1 MTSRNGD
8 WPEWAERAEQ
18 ALTQVP
24 LFSGLDAVVCR
35 EIVSQGRLQS
45 VSRGAV
51 VVTEGDVPRGLYL
64 VLSGRLKVF
73 LNDDEGREVVLAIEE
88 SGSTF
93 GEISLLDEEPR
104 SASVAA
110 IEPCELV
117 IIGKE
122 ALLDLLRRNPEL
134 SLAMIRSLAALV
146 RRLSA
151 NIRTLALKNI
161 YSRLVHLLESRARHE
176 GDHRVIHER
185 LTHQLMADMIGAS
198 REMVSRIMS
207 DLIKGGYIETS
218 RELICIKRRL
228 PSGW

>member
-1 MTSRNGD
+1 MNSRNVDGL
-8 WPEWAERAEQ
+8 EWVERAEQ

-24 LFSGLDAVVCR
+24 LFSGLDGVVCR
-35 EIVSQGRLQS
+35 KIVSQGRLQC

-51 VVTEGDVPRGLYL
+51 VVTEGDAPKGLYL

-73 LNDDEGREVVLAIEE
+73 LNDDAGREVVLTIEE
-88 SGSTF
+88 SGSAF

-117 IIGKE
+117 VIGRE
-122 ALLDLLRRNPEL
+122 ALFDLLRKNPEL

-146 RRLSA
+146 RRLSG

-161 YSRLVHLLESRARHE
+161 YSRLIHLLESRAQQE

-207 DLIKGGYIETS
+207 DLSKGGYIETS
-218 RELICIKRRL
+218 RESICIKRRL

>member
-18 ALTQVP
+18 ALTHVP

-51 VVTEGDVPRGLYL
+51 VVTEGDAPRGLYL

-88 SGSTF
+88 SGSAF

-110 IEPCELV
+110 IEPCDLV
-117 IIGKE
+117 MIGKE
-122 ALLDLLRRNPEL
+122 ALLDLLQRNPEL

-146 RRLSA
+146 RRLSG

-176 GDHRVIHER
+176 GDHRVIRER
-185 LTHQLMADMIGAS
+185 LTHQLMADMIGA
-198 REMVSRIMS
+198 
-207 DLIKGGYIETS
+207 
-218 RELICIKRRL
+218 
-228 PSGW
+228 

>member
-1 MTSRNGD
+1 MNSRNVDG
-8 WPEWAERAEQ
+8 PEWVERAEQ

-24 LFSGLDAVVCR
+24 LFSGLDGVVCR
-35 EIVSQGRLQS
+35 EIVSQGRLQC

-51 VVTEGDVPRGLYL
+51 VVTEGDAPKGLYL

-73 LNDDEGREVVLAIEE
+73 LNDDAGREVVLTIEE
-88 SGSTF
+88 SGSAF

-117 IIGKE
+117 VIGKE
-122 ALLDLLRRNPEL
+122 GLLDLLRQKPEL

-146 RRLSA
+146 RRLSG

-161 YSRLVHLLESRARHE
+161 YSRLIHLLESRAQQE

-207 DLIKGGYIETS
+207 DLSKGGYIETS
-218 RELICIKRRL
+218 RESICIKRRL

>member
-1 MTSRNGD
+1 VNSRNVD
-8 WPEWAERAEQ
+8 ELEWAERAEQ

-35 EIVSQGRLQS
+35 EIVSQGRLQC

-51 VVTEGDVPRGLYL
+51 VI
-64 VLSGRLKVF
+64 LSGRLKVF
-73 LNDDEGREVVLAIEE
+73 LNDDAGREVVLAIEE
-88 SGSTF
+88 SGSAF

-117 IIGKE
+117 VIGKE
-122 ALLDLLRRNPEL
+122 ALLDLLKQNPEL

-146 RRLSA
+146 RRLSG

-161 YSRLVHLLESRARHE
+161 YSRLIHLLESRAQQD
-176 GDHRVIHER
+176 GDHRVIRER

>member
-51 VVTEGDVPRGLYL
+51 VVTEGDAPRGLYL

-88 SGSTF
+88 SGSAF

-117 IIGKE
+117 MIGK
-122 ALLDLLRRNPEL
+122 ATLLDLLQRNPEL

-146 RRLSA
+146 RRLSG

-176 GDHRVIHER
+176 GDHRVIRER

>member
-1 MTSRNGD
+1 MNSRNVDGLD
-8 WPEWAERAEQ
+8 WVERAEQ

-24 LFSGLDAVVCR
+24 LFSGLDGVVCR
-35 EIVSQGRLQS
+35 EIVSQGRLQC

-51 VVTEGDVPRGLYL
+51 VVTEGDAPKGLYL

-73 LNDDEGREVVLAIEE
+73 LNDDAGREVVLTIEE
-88 SGSTF
+88 SGSAF

-117 IIGKE
+117 VIGKE
-122 ALLDLLRRNPEL
+122 ALLDLLRQNPEL

-146 RRLSA
+146 RRLSG

-161 YSRLVHLLESRARHE
+161 YSRLIHLLESRAQQE

-207 DLIKGGYIETS
+207 DLSKGGYIETS
-218 RELICIKRRL
+218 RESICIKRRL

>member
-88 SGSTF
+88 SGSAF

-122 ALLDLLRRNPEL
+122 ALLDPLRRNPEL

-146 RRLSA
+146 RRLSG

>member
-1 MTSRNGD
+1 MTSRTGD

-88 SGSTF
+88 SGSAF

-122 ALLDLLRRNPEL
+122 ALLDFLQRNPEL

-146 RRLSA
+146 RRLSG

-161 YSRLVHLLESRARHE
+161 YSRLVHLLESRAQHE

>member
-1 MTSRNGD
+1 MCIRDRGD
-8 WPEWAERAEQ
+8 A
-18 ALTQVP
+18 
-24 LFSGLDAVVCR
+24 
-35 EIVSQGRLQS
+35 
-45 VSRGAV
+45 
-51 VVTEGDVPRGLYL
+51 PRGLYL

-88 SGSTF
+88 SGSAF

-117 IIGKE
+117 MIGKE
-122 ALLDLLRRNPEL
+122 ALLDLLQRNPEL

-146 RRLSA
+146 RRLSG

-176 GDHRVIHER
+176 GDHRVIRER

>member
-1 MTSRNGD
+1 M
-8 WPEWAERAEQ
+8 
-18 ALTQVP
+18 
-24 LFSGLDAVVCR
+24 
-35 EIVSQGRLQS
+35 
-45 VSRGAV
+45 
-51 VVTEGDVPRGLYL
+51 
-64 VLSGRLKVF
+64 KVF
-73 LNDDEGREVVLAIEE
+73 LNDDAGREVVLTIEE
-88 SGSTF
+88 SGSAF

-117 IIGKE
+117 VIGKE
-122 ALLDLLRRNPEL
+122 ALLDLLRQNPEL

-146 RRLSA
+146 RRLSG

-161 YSRLVHLLESRARHE
+161 YSRLIHLLESRAQQE

-207 DLIKGGYIETS
+207 DLSKGGYIETS
-218 RELICIKRRL
+218 RESICIKRRL

>member
-1 MTSRNGD
+1 M
-8 WPEWAERAEQ
+8 
-18 ALTQVP
+18 P
-24 LFSGLDAVVCR
+24 LFSGLDGVVCR
-35 EIVSQGRLQS
+35 EIVSQGRLQY

-51 VVTEGDVPRGLYL
+51 VVTEGDAPKGLYL

-73 LNDDEGREVVLAIEE
+73 LNDDAGREVVLTIEE
-88 SGSTF
+88 SGSAF

-117 IIGKE
+117 VIGKE
-122 ALLDLLRRNPEL
+122 ALLGLLGQNPEL

-146 RRLSA
+146 RRLSG

-161 YSRLVHLLESRARHE
+161 YSRLIHLLESRAQQE

-207 DLIKGGYIETS
+207 DLSKGGYIETS
-218 RELICIKRRL
+218 RESICIKRRL

>member
-18 ALTQVP
+18 ALTEVP

-146 RRLSA
+146 RRLSG

>member
-1 MTSRNGD
+1 MTSRTGD

-51 VVTEGDVPRGLYL
+51 VVTEGDAPRGLYL

-88 SGSTF
+88 SGSAF

-122 ALLDLLRRNPEL
+122 ALLDLLQRNPEL
-134 SLAMIRSLAALV
+134 SLTMIRSLAALV
-146 RRLSA
+146 RRLSG

-161 YSRLVHLLESRARHE
+161 YSRLVHLLESRAQHE

-185 LTHQLMADMIGAS
+185 LTHQLMADMIGGS

-207 DLIKGGYIETS
+207 DLIKGRYIGL
-218 RELICIKRRL
+218 RE
-228 PSGW
+228 S

>member
-1 MTSRNGD
+1 MTSRTGD

-45 VSRGAV
+45 VARGAV
-51 VVTEGDVPRGLYL
+51 VVTEGDVPTGLYL

-88 SGSTF
+88 SGSAF

-122 ALLDLLRRNPEL
+122 ALLDLLQRNPEL

-146 RRLSA
+146 RRLSG

-176 GDHRVIHER
+176 GDHRIIHER

>member
-1 MTSRNGD
+1 MNSRNVDGL
-8 WPEWAERAEQ
+8 EWVERAEQ

-24 LFSGLDAVVCR
+24 LFSGLDGVVCR
-35 EIVSQGRLQS
+35 KIVSQGRLQC

-51 VVTEGDVPRGLYL
+51 VVTEGDAPKGLYL

-73 LNDDEGREVVLAIEE
+73 LNDDAGREVVLTIEE
-88 SGSTF
+88 SGSAF

-117 IIGKE
+117 VIGRE
-122 ALLDLLRRNPEL
+122 ALFDLLRKNPEL

-146 RRLSA
+146 RRLSG

-161 YSRLVHLLESRARHE
+161 YSRLIHLLESRAQQE

-207 DLIKGGYIETS
+207 DLGKGGYIETS
-218 RELICIKRRL
+218 REAICIKRRL

>member
-1 MTSRNGD
+1 MNSRNVDGL
-8 WPEWAERAEQ
+8 EWVERAEQ

-24 LFSGLDAVVCR
+24 LFSGLDGVVCR
-35 EIVSQGRLQS
+35 KIVSQGRLQC

-51 VVTEGDVPRGLYL
+51 VVTEGDAPKGLYL

-73 LNDDEGREVVLAIEE
+73 LNDDAGREVVLTIEE
-88 SGSTF
+88 SGSAF

-117 IIGKE
+117 VIGKE
-122 ALLDLLRRNPEL
+122 ALLDLFRKNPEL

-146 RRLSA
+146 RRLSG

-161 YSRLVHLLESRARHE
+161 YSRLIHLLESRAQQE

-207 DLIKGGYIETS
+207 DLSKGGYIETS
-218 RELICIKRRL
+218 RESICIKRRL

>member
-1 MTSRNGD
+1 MNARNVD
-8 WPEWAERAEQ
+8 ELEWTERAEQ

-24 LFSGLDAVVCR
+24 LFSGLDGVVCR
-35 EIVSQGRLQS
+35 EIVSQGRLQC

-51 VVTEGDVPRGLYL
+51 VVTEGDVPKGLYL
-64 VLSGRLKVF
+64 ILSGRLKVF
-73 LNDDEGREVVLAIEE
+73 LNDDAGREVVLTIEE
-88 SGSTF
+88 SGSAF

-117 IIGKE
+117 VIGKE
-122 ALLDLLRRNPEL
+122 ALLDLLRKNPEL

-146 RRLSA
+146 RRLSG

-161 YSRLVHLLESRARHE
+161 YSRLIHLLESRAQQE

-207 DLIKGGYIETS
+207 DLSKGGYIETS
-218 RELICIKRRL
+218 RESICIKRRL

>member
-1 MTSRNGD
+1 
-8 WPEWAERAEQ
+8 
-18 ALTQVP
+18 
-24 LFSGLDAVVCR
+24 
-35 EIVSQGRLQS
+35 
-45 VSRGAV
+45 
-51 VVTEGDVPRGLYL
+51 
-64 VLSGRLKVF
+64 LKVF
-73 LNDDEGREVVLAIEE
+73 LNDDAGREVVLAIEE
-88 SGSTF
+88 SGSAF

-117 IIGKE
+117 VIGKE
-122 ALLDLLRRNPEL
+122 ALLDLLKQNSEL

-146 RRLSA
+146 RRLSG

-161 YSRLVHLLESRARHE
+161 YSRLIHLLESRAQQD
-176 GDHRVIHER
+176 GDHRVIRER

>member
-1 MTSRNGD
+1 MNSRNVDGL
-8 WPEWAERAEQ
+8 EWVERAEQ

-24 LFSGLDAVVCR
+24 LFSGLDGVVCR
-35 EIVSQGRLQS
+35 KIVSQGRLQC

-51 VVTEGDVPRGLYL
+51 VVTEGDAPKGLYL

-73 LNDDEGREVVLAIEE
+73 LNDDAGREVVLTIEE
-88 SGSTF
+88 SGSAF

-117 IIGKE
+117 VIGKE
-122 ALLDLLRRNPEL
+122 ALLGLLKQNPEL

-146 RRLSA
+146 RRLSG

-161 YSRLVHLLESRARHE
+161 YSRLIHLLESRAQQE

-207 DLIKGGYIETS
+207 DLSKGGYIEVTRAS
-218 RELICIKRRL
+218 ICIKRRL

>member
-1 MTSRNGD
+1 MCIRD
-8 WPEWAERAEQ
+8 R
-18 ALTQVP
+18 
-24 LFSGLDAVVCR
+24 
-35 EIVSQGRLQS
+35 
-45 VSRGAV
+45 
-51 VVTEGDVPRGLYL
+51 
-64 VLSGRLKVF
+64 
-73 LNDDEGREVVLAIEE
+73 
-88 SGSTF
+88 SGSAF

-146 RRLSA
+146 RRLSG

-161 YSRLVHLLESRARHE
+161 YSRLVHLLESRAQHE